1 MENMSSSIEPVP
13 VVPRTANLLA
23 CKQWWRVCFLYG
35 DQQKYY
41 RQVYS
46 KAAAQRL
53 ALSTGGA
60 VTTGFQMDNDH
71 NNDNDNE
78 NETNSGKDSGCS
90 GSMQTADYDIVAGDF
105 IETQLDE
112 ADANATTTR
121 AALADAINGADMSK
135 NHNPEVDKLLV
146 KKKKKQ
152 KSKEGDEQA
161 PPVPLF
167 PSKYQTNTTSAAG
180 SSTTSSMSATN
191 RGKKL
196 LRSLRGHVSK
206 VGESAAGGKS
216 SKERHKNA
224 QQANDLHASEATK
237 GNARVTVLDDP
248 FLFGI
253 DADHLGD
260 LVVRDKQ
267 YATNTMEDI
276 SKYYSSYLEQEKL
289 EMDVQNGAQVD
300 FGQHLPTAPST
311 PEQCGSMQYEAD
323 EPKPA
328 LPPKKKKQSNYETF
342 NGLVNDGTENSGA
355 SHELQLNENDL
366 QFLKLNMRNRSLPR
380 SMKPFKDV
388 PTDISFTFTEA
399 EGDTTSASR
408 PAPLQKS
415 ATCERDMNLAAH
427 LQQRGSEEPI
437 SRTPLTQVSYLQKI
451 PTLPRHF
458 SPSAAAAAAVSV
470 GGSGSLGISGPGAT
484 SGLPS
489 SSSASALYSPNA
501 TGLPTSPL
509 PLQRQFHHPPPPISQ
524 QQQPPLPPSH
534 HHQLHQQYLP
544 PHHQLPPPA
553 PPHGSPS
560 VGMLAHHAPQ
570 QYSPAHSAHSSSSKY
585 STSSL
590 KHQHPPHG
598 MHQQQQHQ
606 QQHVPHQLSPA
617 ISSPSPPS
625 LLHHPSSAHPP
636 FALVGHQ
643 QLDMQRHSH
652 SDDDSGC
659 ALEEYTWVPPGL
671 RPDQVRLYFSQ
682 IPDDKV
688 PYVNSPGEQYRV
700 RQLLHQLPP
709 HDNEV
714 RYCHSLTDEER
725 KELRLFSTQRKRD
738 ALGRGNVR
746 QLMSARPCD
755 GCDELISTGDIA
767 VFATRLGPNASW
779 HPGCFICC
787 ICHELLVDLIYFHRD
802 GRLYCGRH
810 HAETL
815 KPRCSACDEII
826 LADECTEAEGRAW
839 HMNHFA
845 CQECEKQLGG
855 QRYIMREGKPYCLLC
870 FDAMFAEYCDY
881 CGESIGVDQGQ
892 MSHDGQHWHATDEC
906 FSCNTCRCS
915 LLGRAFLPRRGSI
928 YCSIACSKGE
938 PPTPSDSSGT
948 GMYTTPTPPT
958 QRVRPQTRIPSSHA
972 SSSPPMS
979 PIQQQQHQQSF
990 NQAMYQLQSQ
1000 QIAAGIVGGGGSGGD
1015 AGIAG
1020 VDGGDGSGAGRG
1032 IEMGGLECMPAGMSA
1047 ATMMSGTVDM
1057 TLMEATKQ
1065 SYPTSDSDGGVVKD
1079 MERASG
1085 SHGTGDFTDFSGGA
1099 PSTSSQNL
1107 SPLISPSEY
1116 THLMPKP
1123 MELKS
1128 EAAYNF
1134 NEMSLNLDAAWPAKP
1149 PHTGAHTY
1157 NLPRHIQRVS
1167 KMESSM
1173 TSSMPELTG
1182 RQPMQV
1188 PHAGAHTSSQ
1198 QFAHDYSDA
1207 ITSPLPSDIGELP
1220 TPNLSVA
1227 STALPPELMGSPTA
1241 SGGERSITSPQS
1253 MNSGQA
1259 PAHPVSILSGA
1270 SSSSPMSGATGGGE
1284 VKKKGVR
1291 FEGIPA
1297 ETLPRSRSY
1306 SGNGAGT
1313 GSGSSGG
1320 GGGGDGSRH
1329 KESASAERS
1338 SGSSGHSS
1346 RRRRRRKSSGHRNSG
1361 YRTHSTTRADTYVTA
1376 QPLSSSYQGPPSV
1389 LQSASVSQ
1397 VGSSA
1402 SATAHATR
1410 CGDDESDD
1418 ASSVCSTCSSSSS
1431 SSEDYMMM
1439 YQLPQR
1445 RHYGGVRVSYVPNDA
1460 LAYDRKRKPTDMS
1473 DKDKNCIIS

>member
-1 MENMSSSIEPVP
+1 
-13 VVPRTANLLA
+13 
-23 CKQWWRVCFLYG
+23 
-35 DQQKYY
+35 
-41 RQVYS
+41 
-46 KAAAQRL
+46 
-53 ALSTGGA
+53 
-60 VTTGFQMDNDH
+60 
-71 NNDNDNE
+71 
-78 NETNSGKDSGCS
+78 
-90 GSMQTADYDIVAGDF
+90 
-105 IETQLDE
+105 
-112 ADANATTTR
+112 
-121 AALADAINGADMSK
+121 
-135 NHNPEVDKLLV
+135 
-146 KKKKKQ
+146 
-152 KSKEGDEQA
+152 
-161 PPVPLF
+161 
-167 PSKYQTNTTSAAG
+167 
-180 SSTTSSMSATN
+180 
-191 RGKKL
+191 
-196 LRSLRGHVSK
+196 
-206 VGESAAGGKS
+206 
-216 SKERHKNA
+216 
-224 QQANDLHASEATK
+224 
-237 GNARVTVLDDP
+237 
-248 FLFGI
+248 
-253 DADHLGD
+253 
-260 LVVRDKQ
+260 
-267 YATNTMEDI
+267 
-276 SKYYSSYLEQEKL
+276 
-289 EMDVQNGAQVD
+289 
-300 FGQHLPTAPST
+300 
-311 PEQCGSMQYEAD
+311 
-323 EPKPA
+323 
-328 LPPKKKKQSNYETF
+328 
-342 NGLVNDGTENSGA
+342 
-355 SHELQLNENDL
+355 
-366 QFLKLNMRNRSLPR
+366 
-380 SMKPFKDV
+380 
-388 PTDISFTFTEA
+388 
-399 EGDTTSASR
+399 
-408 PAPLQKS
+408 
-415 ATCERDMNLAAH
+415 
-427 LQQRGSEEPI
+427 PI

-458 SPSAAAAAAVSV
+458 SPSAAAAAAASA
-470 GGSGSLGISGPGAT
+470 GGIGAPGVTPSLLAT
-484 SGLPS
+484 GGLPS

-509 PLQRQFHHPPPPISQ
+509 PLQRQFHHPPPPQ
-524 QQQPPLPPSH
+524 QHQPPLPPSSH
-534 HHQLHQQYLP
+534 LPQLHQQYLP

-553 PPHGSPS
+553 PPHCSPS
-560 VGMLAHHAPQ
+560 IGMLAHHAPP

-590 KHQHPPHG
+590 KHQHQQQHG
-598 MHQQQQHQ
+598 MQPHALQQQQQQQQQQHQ
-606 QQHVPHQLSPA
+606 HAPHQLSPA

-636 FALVGHQ
+636 FQLVGHQ

-958 QRVRPQTRIPSSHA
+958 QRVRPHTHIPSSHA

-979 PIQQQQHQQSF
+979 PMQQQQHQQSF
-990 NQAMYQLQSQ
+990 SQAMYQLQSQ
-1000 QIAAGIVGGGGSGGD
+1000 QIAAGIGGSGD
-1015 AGIAG
+1015 AAG
-1020 VDGGDGSGAGRG
+1020 GSVSDSSPGRVGGE
-1032 IEMGGLECMPAGMSA
+1032 IGGLESMPAGMSA
-1047 ATMMSGTVDM
+1047 AGMSAAADM

-1065 SYPTSDSDGGVVKD
+1065 SYQTSDSDGGVVKD
-1079 MERASG
+1079 MERAAG
-1085 SHGTGDFTDFSGGA
+1085 SRGTGDFTDFSGGA

-1107 SPLISPSEY
+1107 SPLLSPGEY

-1134 NEMSLNLDAAWPAKP
+1134 NEMALNLDAAWPAKP
-1149 PHTGAHTY
+1149 PHSGSHTY
-1157 NLPRHIQRVS
+1157 NLPRHMQHVS

-1173 TSSMPELTG
+1173 ASSMPELTG
-1182 RQPMQV
+1182 RQPPIG
-1188 PHAGAHTSSQ
+1188 PHLGAHTSSQ
-1198 QFAHDYSDA
+1198 QFAQDYSEV
-1207 ITSPLPSDIGELP
+1207 ITSPLNSDIAELP

-1253 MNSGQA
+1253 MQSGQA

-1270 SSSSPMSGATGGGE
+1270 SSSSPMSGATGSGE

-1297 ETLPRSRSY
+1297 DTLSRSRSY

-1313 GSGSSGG
+1313 GAGG
-1320 GGGGDGSRH
+1320 CGGGGDGSRH
-1329 KESASAERS
+1329 KDSAGGSAERS
-1338 SGSSGHSS
+1338 SSSSGHTS
-1346 RRRRRRKSSGHRNSG
+1346 RRKRRRKSSSHRNSG
-1361 YRTHSTTRADTYVTA
+1361 YRSHSTTRADTYVTA
-1376 QPLSSSYQGPPSV
+1376 QPLSSSYQSPPSV
-1389 LQSASVSQ
+1389 LQSASESQ
-1397 VGSSA
+1397 VGGSTIA
-1402 SATAHATR
+1402 AQHGAH

-1460 LAYDRKRKPTDMS
+1460 LAYDRKRKPGDMS